1 MSQASF
7 SRRRG
12 GVLFGRGA
20 SWPFWGILAFFG
32 RLAGVCV
39 GWVVIRRFVL
49 SFVGVRAVVAGGL
62 ALRLGLGL
70 GLGGLVGWVQRRELD
85 VCASLAF

>member
-32 RLAGVCV
+32 RLPGVCV

-49 SFVGVRAVVAGGL
+49 SFVGVRAVVPGGL
-62 ALRLGLGL
+62 ALRLGL